1 MAGKET
7 IGFTVALGLN
17 YGLTVLNAGDIQE
30 FYFIEDI
37 FSFCMVGKIIFEDRF
52 GILEYGPLT
61 GNERLMLAYGA
72 EKDRRIIFDIIKI
85 GKVTMSSP
93 TLPTDGT
100 QLVMYFVDT
109 TYKNLTKR
117 KFSKSWSDE
126 NALTLTKHILKN
138 MGESEG
144 DLNKILLKRFDDTD
158 TNLDLVMPYWTPME
172 TMMWINKRV
181 KPKGS
186 NLIGND
192 LGGYLYYNNTY
203 WDTNF
208 GANKDN
214 NFTAAWKSINSLFSE
229 PTNIKSKWKDPLVYV
244 FSGGE
249 EGGDDPTYVNKI
261 LDWRYGGIDYSYTKK
276 LQGGHMLG
284 YNFDG
289 KTFIDKTYKYSKKND
304 KENVDYDMIDDV
316 TLLGRKSL
324 FIDISEKDSNINMTS
339 ESDIPTIENMMYHDW
354 LRRYNIQQT
363 LSVIVQGWEK
373 RFAGKMIEVNWPS
386 SEKTNP
392 TGNENVKGP
401 YLIKS
406 ITHNFGTRSGYIQR
420 MVLLKN
426 AYYKSKNISL
436 IDATVKNTGTEHSLL
451 K

>member
-1 MAGKET
+1 MADSKT
-7 IGFTVALGLN
+7 IGFTVAIGLSH
-17 YGLTVLNAGDIQE
+17 GLTTLEPGDIQQ

-37 FSFCMVGKIIFEDRF
+37 FSFCMVGKMIFEDRF
-52 GILEYGPLT
+52 GIIEYGPLT
-61 GNERLMLAYGA
+61 GNERLLLAYGA
-72 EKDRRIIFDIIKI
+72 EKDRRIVFDIIKI
-85 GKVTMSSP
+85 SKVTMSSP

-100 QLVMYFVDT
+100 QLVIYFVDT
-109 TYKNLTKR
+109 TYKNFTKK
-117 KFSKSWSDE
+117 KFSKSWSSE
-126 NALTLTKHILKN
+126 NALTLTKDILKN

-144 DLNKILLKRFDDTD
+144 DVNKILLKRFDDTD
-158 TNLDLVMPYWTPME
+158 TKLDLIAPYWTPME
-172 TMMWINKRV
+172 IMMWINKRA
-181 KPKGS
+181 KPKG
-186 NLIGND
+186 NTVGNN

-229 PTNIKSKWKDPLVYV
+229 PANVKSKWKDPLIYV

-249 EGGDDPTYVNKI
+249 SGGDDPTYINKF
-261 LDWRYGGIDYSYTKK
+261 LDWRYGGIDYTYTKK

-289 KTFIDKTYKYSKKND
+289 KTFIDRTYKYSKKND
-304 KENVDYDMIDDV
+304 KEDVDLGMIDNV
-316 TLLGRKSL
+316 TLLGKKSL
-324 FIDISEKDSNINMTS
+324 FVDISEKDSDINITS
-339 ESDIPTIENMMYHDW
+339 ETNTGVMDNMYYNDW
-354 LRRYNIQQT
+354 LRKYNIQQT
-363 LSVIVQGWEK
+363 LSVIVKGWEK

-386 SEKTNP
+386 SERKNL
-392 TGNENVKGP
+392 TGNENIKGP

-406 ITHNFGTRSGYIQR
+406 ITHNFGTRQGYTQR

-426 AYYKSKNISL
+426 AYYKSKNTSL
-436 IDATVKNTGTEHSLL
+436 IDATVKNSGMEQSLL